1 MNKLESIPLYWLLD
15 IEAYDFDTGVLR
27 NTDISGKAMIVS
39 RQLWSIVRDDTVLS
53 VLLGPGIFKGVAVN
67 GNRRV
72 DVLEYI
78 GALMFNPSE
87 LRLDEPIPVVDII
100 NPEVID
106 PMAQKRS
113 EEIVTII
120 RKLIVEKGNVL
131 AADPLAK
138 VSGQAAVPQMAYY
151 DEMIKK
157 INVSHVSG
165 VQRAKF
171 ILAGTNS
178 PLYRPFV
185 QHFEKRRYSQPD
197 RLKVLAT
204 AFHKFT
210 GFVDIEVMSN
220 WTVVEKAGTDKSTGI
235 EALRDE
241 YDATLTEIQKN
252 SESFLFEL

>member
-1 MNKLESIPLYWLLD
+1 MGSFPLFWLLD
-15 IEAYDFDTGVLR
+15 IEAYDFDIGVLKD
-27 NTDISGKAMIVS
+27 TDFTGKALMLS
-39 RQLWSIVRDDTVLS
+39 RQLWSIIRDDRVLS
-53 VLLGPGIFKGVAVN
+53 ILVGPGIFKGVAVS

-72 DVLEYI
+72 DILEHL
-78 GALMFNPSE
+78 GALMFNPSQ
-87 LRLDEPIPVVDII
+87 LRLDEPLPVVDII

-106 PMAQKRS
+106 PMAQKKR

-120 RKLIVEKGNVL
+120 RRLVVEKGNVL

-138 VSGQAAVPQMAYY
+138 VSGDAAVPQMAHY

-165 VQRAKF
+165 VQRAQF

-185 QHFEKRRYSQPD
+185 QHFENRKYVQPD
-197 RLKVLAT
+197 SLKVLST
-204 AFHKFT
+204 AFSKFT
-210 GFVDIEVMSN
+210 SFVDIEVMAN
-220 WTVVEKAGTDKSTGI
+220 WMVVEKAGTDRSTGI

-241 YDATLTEIQKN
+241 YEETLSLVQKN
-252 SESFLFEL
+252 AESFIYEL

>member
-1 MNKLESIPLYWLLD
+1 MPLYWLLD
-15 IEAYDFDTGVLR
+15 IEAYDFDIGVLR
-27 NTDISGKAMIVS
+27 NTDISGKVLIAS
-39 RQLWSIVRDDTVLS
+39 RQLWSIIRDDTVLS
-53 VLLGPGIFKGVAVN
+53 VLLGPGVFKGVASN

-72 DVLEYI
+72 DILEHI
-78 GALMFNPSE
+78 GALIFSPSE
-87 LRLDEPIPVVDII
+87 LRREEPVPVVDII

-106 PMAQKRS
+106 PMAQKKN

-138 VSGQAAVPQMAYY
+138 VSGRAAVPQMAHY
-151 DEMIKK
+151 DEMTKR

-185 QHFEKRRYSQPD
+185 QHFENKKYMQPD
-197 RLKVLAT
+197 RLNVLVT
-204 AFHKFT
+204 TFKKLT
-210 GFVDIEVMSN
+210 SFVDIEVMSN
-220 WTVVEKAGTDKSTGI
+220 WMVVEKAGTDRSTGI
-235 EALRDE
+235 EAFRKE
-241 YDATLTEIQKN
+241 YETTISTVQRN
-252 SESFLFEL
+252 SESFIFEL